1 MKFRRMGSNRTL
13 PPLFIRWRAAERG
26 SILVYIVMTMVI
38 FGLLGALMVSL
49 FSTSISSSATP
60 NDTRRAFYH
69 YESGMRY
76 AASELVNNTPKFS
89 KPTID
94 KLNTTTYKIAADGTF
109 KLKIFGLDFR
119 SLSDGPTLNVNLE
132 VNKGRLP
139 ADFTIPITEPRIF
152 LVIYDIAERPPG
164 ISEYDPAAAIT
175 GFTYQDSKH
184 VNLDLGDPINVSNKS
199 KVAFAVRPFQ
209 DVSVSQGGD
218 LLLTRN
224 AASIFPRKNGVIVV
238 REESALMDE
247 DETYY
252 YDNRI
257 DTEDPNYVKLTNIQ
271 NSDKS
276 SFTLKVSTSSSYVIL
291 SPAIHIITAEG
302 KSSEVTY
309 TEKWFNQYNGSIYI
323 DRDKIVP
330 ESRKPDIEFDEEDN
344 LPGVLSKVPDPG
356 VVNVFG
362 DPGNRYLSLS
372 ASGGS
377 FGAGWFKDTRPIGGI
392 KNFCTE
398 NPILENG
405 INRTGCLFGSGFR
418 AFFILTHSGDNG
430 DGLTFSVLNGSN
442 NDIGSVGGDVDL
454 SELLAYAGDSRTVS
468 SPSGSG
474 DFLDG
479 KGQGLRAPKMA
490 LEFDGKPNNQKF
502 SICADNNTINSGTR
516 NDPDLGTGSDM
527 VQYVFW
533 GRDDLINP
541 PCRVNPLT
549 GTNKTYDDNRHDG
562 VNEVWVF
569 NSNGAR
575 VSSPAISSDGTA
587 IYIGR
592 SSNNTQTD
600 AGRLIKVNQSGG
612 IQIWSKNPDR
622 NPVTDLD
629 DYPNNDDDVESSPAI
644 SEAGHIY
651 IGNDTGLVTKFN
663 SSGTR
668 LAKNDITGNVKCIPA
683 VSNAR
688 AGLYDGNTRIYV
700 TTTTG
705 GLSALQAD
713 NLASAW
719 TAGSLALGSNT
730 LSSPVIIYDDTQKKN
745 YIYLGSEN
753 GGLYL
758 IRDNGSTR
766 EIRARFDAGGP
777 IRTIPAVNPAT
788 QDVYFGSN
796 DNKIYAIT
804 KDALDALNLKT
815 GFPVPTGGNVLSSPA
830 VTTDGRTIYAGSD
843 DGRLY
848 KISVDAAGN
857 LVQTKKYPPD
867 DQVELG
873 PIRGAP
879 AIDSSGIVYFGSD
892 DGHLYALNPD
902 GTLKWKY
909 PATGSIG
916 AVRSKPA
923 IGSDGIVYFGAEDG
937 KLYAVEF
944 SVNNPPNTPDLYLA
958 PDKLGAGSGNN
969 WLTDGPW
976 AVRLEV
982 QRSTTPNGS
991 GKFEYTLKTWM
1002 KKCVDG
1008 VNCTNVL
1015 GQFFENT
1022 RFEYDWTTAGI
1033 TPMTQTIEL
1042 SNTPDLFHDR
1052 FDRFLFGF
1060 TSASSASQT
1069 SVISKFQLSFIRPGD
1084 PLAND

>member
-1 MKFRRMGSNRTL
+1 MKFRRMGPNRTL
-13 PPLFIRWRAAERG
+13 PPLFTHRRAAERG
-26 SILVYIVMTMVI
+26 SILVYIVVTMVI

-49 FSTSISSSATP
+49 FSTSISSSATS
-60 NDTRRAFYH
+60 NDTRRALYF
-69 YESGMRY
+69 YESGVRY
-76 AASELVNNTPKFS
+76 AASELINNAPGFS
-89 KPTID
+89 STTINR
-94 KLNTTTYKIAADGTF
+94 LNSNTYKIDPAGSFT
-109 KLKIFGLDFR
+109 LKVFGLKFL
-119 SLSDGPTLNVNLE
+119 SLSEINDDTTLNVNLK
-132 VNKGRLP
+132 VDKDKGLLP

-152 LVIYDIAERPPG
+152 LVIYDTILGTLPG
-164 ISEYDPAAAIT
+164 TLSDPVAAIT
-175 GFTYQDSKH
+175 GFTYQDSTH
-184 VNLDLGDPINVSNKS
+184 VNLDLGDPIYVNINDQ
-199 KVAFAVRPFQ
+199 VAFAVRPFQ
-209 DVSVSQGGD
+209 DNPVSQGGD

-224 AASIFPRKNGVIVV
+224 AASIFPRKNGVIEV
-238 REESALMDE
+238 RGPALLDE
-247 DETYY
+247 KKYY
-252 YDNRI
+252 FYDDRI
-257 DTEDPNYVKLTNIQ
+257 DTEDPNYVKLTNIH

-276 SFTLKVSTSSSYVIL
+276 SFTLNVSSSSSYVVL

-309 TEKWFNQYNGSIYI
+309 TEKWFNQYGGSIYI
-323 DRDKIVP
+323 DRDKIGKLP
-330 ESRKPDIEFDEEDN
+330 DSRKPDIEFDEEDN

-356 VVNVFG
+356 VVSVYG

-372 ASGGS
+372 TSGGS

-418 AFFILTHSGDNG
+418 AFFILSHSGDNG

-468 SPSGSG
+468 NPSKPS

-490 LEFDGKPNNQKF
+490 LEFDGKANNQKF
-502 SICADNNTINSGTR
+502 SICDSDTTVNPGTR
-516 NDPDLGTGSDM
+516 NDPDFSGTDRDA

-533 GRDDLINP
+533 GSDSSINA
-541 PCRVNPLT
+541 PCRGN
-549 GTNKTYDDNRHDG
+549 NKTYDDNRHDG
-562 VNEVWVF
+562 VNEVWDF
-569 NSNGAR
+569 NSGGTK
-575 VSSPAISSDGTA
+575 VSSPVISSDGTA

-592 SSNNTQTD
+592 SSNNAQTD
-600 AGRLIKVNQSGG
+600 AGRLIKVNRSDG
-612 IQIWSKNPDR
+612 IQVWSKNPDR
-622 NPVTDLD
+622 DPVTDID
-629 DYPNNDDDVESSPAI
+629 EYPNNDDDVESSPAI
-644 SEAGHIY
+644 SEAGYIY
-651 IGNDTGLVTKFN
+651 IGSDTGLVSKFN

-668 LAKNDITGNVKCIPA
+668 LAKADLTGDVKCTPA

-688 AGLYDGNTRIYV
+688 AELYDGNTRIYV

-705 GLSALQAD
+705 LLATLQGGD
-713 NLASAW
+713 LAE
-719 TAGSLALGSNT
+719 AGTGGPTGLGSNP
-730 LSSPVIIYDDTQKKN
+730 LSSPVIRYDAGAIKN
-745 YIYLGSEN
+745 YIYVGSEN
-753 GGLYL
+753 GILYMVS
-758 IRDNGSTR
+758 DDGNTR
-766 EIRARFDAGGP
+766 AIERLFNTFSP
-777 IRTIPAVNPAT
+777 IRTAPAVNPAT
-788 QDVYFGSN
+788 EDIYFGS
-796 DNKIYAIT
+796 DNKIYART
-804 KDALDALNLKT
+804 KDLLQPKP
-815 GFPVPTGGNVLSSPA
+815 GFPVITEGNVLSSPA
-830 VTTDGRTIYAGSD
+830 VTTDGRTIYAGSN

-857 LVQTKKYPPD
+857 WVQTEKYPPVG
-867 DQVELG
+867 QPALG

-879 AIDSSGIVYFGSD
+879 AIDSNGIVYFGSD
-892 DGHLYALNPD
+892 DGHLYVLNPD

-909 PATGSIG
+909 PATGSI
-916 AVRSKPA
+916 AEVRSKPA
-923 IGSDGIVYFGAEDG
+923 IRDGIVYFGAEDG

-976 AVRLEV
+976 AVRIEV